1 MKGAGQQ
8 RHPLGHGIFR
18 RVPSRQPH
26 GCRQQPVVAGG
37 RGTWPDGSGA
47 RGCGSLLGTK
57 RGDGCT
63 ALSTRETHW
72 TACFHWGASRRVT
85 SGSRRPTPSS
95 QPPSQPSAGA
105 PHRPVL
111 SGGKPAPTPGGCGSE
126 CVRSLGV
133 GGRGRGHPETRARPG
148 PGPRRPLRQPV
159 VALGSQGC
167 RRGQRGSAGGIVL
180 FLF

>member
-1 MKGAGQQ
+1 MS
-8 RHPLGHGIFR
+8 FR
-18 RVPSRQPH
+18 S
-26 GCRQQPVVAGG
+26 
-37 RGTWPDGSGA
+37 
-47 RGCGSLLGTK
+47 K

-126 CVRSLGV
+126 CVRTRHFRWGQSYTHSGSLPLLSTPMGPACH
-133 GGRGRGHPETRARPG
+133 RGHAKTHAQISDPCSFQSKASRLWGITPL
-148 PGPRRPLRQPV
+148 PR
-159 VALGSQGC
+159 S
-167 RRGQRGSAGGIVL
+167 GSAL
-180 FLF
+180 TNSRPHSLPE